1 MLFPQ
6 ASHKVGLGLRPA
18 HFCHLEQK
26 PLTHATSLEGLTE
39 HYLDSRGR
47 PFEMLIQLRNQYP
60 VALHSMSLNLGSA
73 HGVRMDFLRKLAKLA
88 EQVEPFLISDHLC
101 WTGTPTHHL
110 HNLLPL
116 PYTAESLDIV
126 TANID
131 LAQSYLRRP
140 LAIENISS
148 YLVNENNEMKEAEF
162 INELC
167 RRTGCSILLDL
178 NSLYINS
185 VNHGFS
191 PLQYLSELNFSHVSQ
206 VHLGGWS
213 VEDSLLIDSRAE
225 AVTKELW
232 SLFTAVVPRIRHLP
246 IIIERD
252 RNIPIFP
259 ELEKEVQKAVQ
270 ILEANY
276 ETQRNSELV

>member
-1 MLFPQ
+1 M
-6 ASHKVGLGLRPA
+6 
-18 HFCHLEQK
+18 
-26 PLTHATSLEGLTE
+26 
-39 HYLDSRGR
+39 
-47 PFEMLIQLRNQYP
+47 
-60 VALHSMSLNLGSA
+60 
-73 HGVRMDFLRKLAKLA
+73 
-88 EQVEPFLISDHLC
+88 
-101 WTGTPTHHL
+101 
-110 HNLLPL
+110 
-116 PYTAESLDIV
+116 
-126 TANID
+126 
-131 LAQSYLRRP
+131 AQSYLRRP

-148 YLVNENNEMKEAEF
+148 YLVSENSELKETEF

-167 RRTGCSILLDL
+167 RRTGCSVLLDL

-191 PLQYLSELNFSHVSQ
+191 PLQYLSELNFAYVYQ

-232 SLFTAVVPRIRHLP
+232 SLFTALVPRV
-246 IIIERD
+246 
-252 RNIPIFP
+252 RNIPTFP
-259 ELEKEVQKAVQ
+259 ELETEVQKAVQ